1 MVTKEVIHFTHGE
14 RSQAGERLD
23 QTLLGKNGSKNPQK
37 QGRDTILFG

>member
-23 QTLLGKNGSKNPQK
+23 QTLLGKNSSKNPQK
-37 QGRDTILFG
+37 